1 MSDTYSPVSEQY
13 PGGIAK
19 GADHTGDGAFATA
32 VGAIGRTANSIAVLF
47 TLALAAVFIYEIVAR
62 VVFNRPTGFA
72 NQLSAYGMPF
82 IAYLAAA
89 RTLAS
94 DGHVSVDFFVLKL
107 RPAARTKLEIGT
119 DAFSVV
125 LLAAITC
132 IAFAVVLEAIPREL
146 AAQITR
152 ELRIPT
158 IGIGAGPDCDAQV
171 LVWQDMAGLRTGKL
185 PRFVKRYA
193 DLTGTLTEAT
203 RRFAEEVRGGDF
215 PAEEHTF

>member
-132 IAFAVVLEAIPREL
+132 IAFAVVL
-146 AAQITR
+146 
-152 ELRIPT
+152 
-158 IGIGAGPDCDAQV
+158 DA
-171 LVWQDMAGLRTGKL
+171 WRTGYRAFSTSFTFPEYL
-185 PRFVKRYA
+185 PQLVMPVGLLV
-193 DLTGTLTEAT
+193 LTLQQGVRLLVGVRNIRSNAT
-203 RRFAEEVRGGDF
+203 RGEGGVR
-215 PAEEHTF
+215 